1 MASFRFLLGDSGP
14 VDSDSS
20 IASCVDVEGE
30 DGEEEAG
37 SSSDGDL
44 ALSSEEDERGRF
56 VPLGDPLP
64 GTDVA
69 SSLSE
74 ALAKDGDEADD
85 ESDISFR
92 GGRLKISRL
101 LWWYS
106 KSGGISHWL
115 APLKV
120 FQ

>member
-1 MASFRFLLGDSGP
+1 MTSFRFLLGDSAP

-30 DGEEEAG
+30 DDEEEAG

-44 ALSSEEDERGRF
+44 ALSSEEDERERF
-56 VPLGDPLP
+56 VPLGDPSP
-64 GTDVA
+64 DTDVA

-74 ALAKDGDEADD
+74 VLAKDGDETDD
-85 ESDISFR
+85 EPDISFR
-92 GGRLKISRL
+92 GGRLKMSRL